1 MKFAFQK
8 HKSEVCSSTSYLS
21 YMMQL
26 TNLPVP
32 VFPSVQQEVALKV
45 E

>member
-8 HKSEVCSSTSYLS
+8 HKSEVCSSTYLS